1 MGQLFETIH
10 ETYQKGKKKNI
21 THKKKQKMNRE
32 QDITKLEFLLTL
44 NDNIVVQRFFN
55 VKGFNPKARYSVDL
69 YEFMKNTAETLQYDL
84 KMKTVVY
91 MLDNKESIMHDPAV
105 METSFTEG
113 PEYFNLYLKLNDQ
126 TICHRIFDGKMFPPK
141 VRYTVDVRPYL
152 KEILR
157 TLTDIFSETKLS
169 FEYLEYDLSK

>member
-1 MGQLFETIH
+1 M
-10 ETYQKGKKKNI
+10 K
-21 THKKKQKMNRE
+21 E

-55 VKGFNPKARYSVDL
+55 VKGFNPRARNSVDL
-69 YEFMKNTAETLQYDL
+69 YEFMKDVADTLKYDM

-91 MLDNKESIMHDPAV
+91 MMDNKESIMHDPSV
-105 METSFTEG
+105 METSFTDGAEN
-113 PEYFNLYLKLNDQ
+113 FNMYIKLGEQ

-152 KEILR
+152 KDLLKG
-157 TLTDIFSETKLS
+157 LTDIFSTQKLN
-169 FEYLEYDLSK
+169 FQYLGYDLSK

>member
-1 MGQLFETIH
+1 M
-10 ETYQKGKKKNI
+10 K
-21 THKKKQKMNRE
+21 E

-55 VKGFNPKARYSVDL
+55 VKGFNPRARNSVDL
-69 YEFMKNTAETLQYDL
+69 YEFMKDVADTLKYDM

-91 MLDNKESIMHDPAV
+91 MMDNKESIMYDPSV
-105 METSFTEG
+105 METSFTDGAEN
-113 PEYFNLYLKLNDQ
+113 FNMYIKLGEQ

-152 KEILR
+152 KDLLKG
-157 TLTDIFSETKLS
+157 LTDIFSTQKLN
-169 FEYLEYDLSK
+169 FQYLGYDLSK